1 MKLKEINIKK
11 INTKIHDKV
20 LVKSL
25 QTIFKEPVKIVYE
38 ETRSGWGTR
47 TTVII
52 GGEEYVT
59 NTTGGTNIEGDF
71 DSIMQNV
78 LCYRHG
84 AKIISQYETHNYIG
98 FHDVVKKYKYKY
110 RLEFLEKNHIDGS
123 PENFEGS
130 IKKHILKR
138 YGLLKN

>member
-1 MKLKEINIKK
+1 MKLKEININK

-20 LVKSL
+20 LIKSL

-38 ETRSGWGTR
+38 EARSGWGTR
-47 TTVII
+47 ATVTI
-52 GGEEYVT
+52 GGEGYVV
-59 NTTGGTNIEGDF
+59 NTTDGTNIEGDF
-71 DSIMQNV
+71 DSIMQDV

-84 AKIISQYETHNYIG
+84 AKIISKYDTHKYIG